1 MRGGRRRRS
10 TSGFGLISATRLLTA
25 AKICPRGLTQLFFNY
40 RLIRYTPTRS
50 KIVEDRNRRGML
62 NQRLEDKPVTRVA
75 TMIGS
80 FLTRGLLMVFGYAY
94 PAYECF
100 KTVEQNKPEIQQLQ
114 FWCQYWILVAALT
127 IFERVGD
134 TLVSWLPMYSEAK
147 LAFFIY
153 LWFPKTKGTTYVYDS
168 FFKPYVS
175 KHENEIDRSLTEVK
189 TRAGDMAMIYLH
201 KAINHGHTRFF
212 EILQY
217 IAEQS
222 SPKRQSKEGK
232 EIIPP
237 ELGDP
242 TLKMTQNKDTVP
254 ETESSTKKD

>member
-1 MRGGRRRRS
+1 MRRGRRRRRT
-10 TSGFGLISATRLLTA
+10 TSGFWLLLLSLSYLSPPFSFSLFNALKRKRRRAHRSSREIS
-25 AKICPRGLTQLFFNY
+25 I
-40 RLIRYTPTRS
+40 
-50 KIVEDRNRRGML
+50 
-62 NQRLEDKPVTRVA
+62 
-75 TMIGS
+75 S
-80 FLTRGLLMVFGYAY
+80 FLTVYLRGGYNDWIVSDKR
-94 PAYECF
+94 PF
-100 KTVEQNKPEIQQLQ
+100 NKPEILQLQ

-127 IFERVGD
+127 VFERVGD
-134 TLVSWLPMYSEAK
+134 TFVSWLPMYSEAK

-222 SPKRQSKEGK
+222 SPKRQSKEEK
-232 EIIPP
+232 ETTTA

-254 ETESSTKKD
+254 EIESSTKKA

>member
-1 MRGGRRRRS
+1 
-10 TSGFGLISATRLLTA
+10 
-25 AKICPRGLTQLFFNY
+25 
-40 RLIRYTPTRS
+40 
-50 KIVEDRNRRGML
+50 
-62 NQRLEDKPVTRVA
+62 
-75 TMIGS
+75 MIGS

-100 KTVEQNKPEIQQLQ
+100 KTVEQNKPEILQLQ
-114 FWCQYWILVAALT
+114 FWCQYWYIDRIIICLEVYVIIVSCRILVAALT

-189 TRAGDMAMIYLH
+189 TRAGDMAMIYLQ

-237 ELGDP
+237 ELGDT